1 MEIKK
6 TSIYHALVSTEL
18 EEWKAAMKKRPSF
31 WGTTTK
37 KVQKK
42 INNIIPEKVHQ
53 TITKAIKEITR
64 AVILGSGFTTRSP
77 RVVNSLEETELKVK
91 DRINFYSSS
100 AAVEG
105 AATGF
110 GGFLLS
116 LADFPLW
123 LTLKMKMLFE
133 IASRYGYDTNDYK
146 ERIYI
151 LHIFQLTFSSQK
163 RRNEIFEKIE
173 NWDFYKD
180 ELPNDINAFDWRTFQ
195 LEYRD
200 YIDLAKLLQLIP
212 GVGAI
217 AGALVNHKLTN
228 KLGQT
233 AMNAYRLRRHNEQNR
248 KRVYHLETD
257 PILLNQGESK
267 TS

>member
-1 MEIKK
+1 MRKD
-6 TSIYHALVSTEL
+6 
-18 EEWKAAMKKRPSF
+18 PSF
-31 WGTTTK
+31 WNKTTK

-42 INNIIPEKVHQ
+42 INSIIPEKIHQ
-53 TITKAIKEITR
+53 AITKAIKEITR
-64 AVILGSGFTTRSP
+64 AVIFGSGFTTRT
-77 RVVNSLEETELKVK
+77 RKEKKSLEEIELKVK
-91 DRINFYSSS
+91 ERINFYSSS

-133 IASRYGYDTNDYK
+133 IASRYGYDTKDYK
-146 ERIYI
+146 ERVYI
-151 LHIFQLTFSSQK
+151 LYIFQLTFSSQQ
-163 RRNEIFEKIE
+163 RRNEIFEKME
-173 NWDFYKD
+173 SWELTKD
-180 ELPNDINAFDWRTFQ
+180 QLPDDLNTFDWRTFQ

-217 AGALVNHKLTN
+217 AGAFVNHKFTN
-228 KLGQT
+228 KLGKT
-233 AMNAYRLRRHNEQNR
+233 AMNAYRMREERFKEMRTL
-248 KRVYHLETD
+248 KL
-257 PILLNQGESK
+257 
-267 TS
+267 

>member
-1 MEIKK
+1 MELSYLRF
-6 TSIYHALVSTEL
+6 TMEPSNQNSIYHQLIATEL
-18 EEWKAAMKKRPSF
+18 QAWQAAMRKKPSF
-31 WGTTTK
+31 WNRTTK

-42 INNIIPEKVHQ
+42 VNNIIPEKVHRA
-53 TITKAIKEITR
+53 ITKAIKEITR
-64 AVILGSGFTTRSP
+64 GVIFGSGFTTRTRKEVGP
-77 RVVNSLEETELKVK
+77 LEEVETKVK
-91 DRINFYSSS
+91 ERINFYSSS

-133 IASRYGYDTNDYK
+133 IASRYGYDTKDYK

-151 LHIFQLTFSSQK
+151 LHIFQLTFSSQE
-163 RRNEIFEKIE
+163 RRNEVFEKME
-173 NWDFYKD
+173 NWELIKD
-180 ELPNDINAFDWRTFQ
+180 QLPNDFNAFDWRTFQ

-228 KLGQT
+228 KLGKV
-233 AMNAYRLRRHNEQNR
+233 AMNAYRMRDDRFREVKQL
-248 KRVYHLETD
+248 K
-257 PILLNQGESK
+257 S
-267 TS
+267 

>member
-1 MEIKK
+1 MTKPN
-6 TSIYHALVSTEL
+6 TDSAYHQLVETEL
-18 EEWKAAMKKRPSF
+18 REWKTAMRKRPSF
-31 WGTTTK
+31 WNKTTK

-42 INNIIPEKVHQ
+42 VNNIIPEKVHKA
-53 TITKAIKEITR
+53 ITKAIKEITR
-64 AVILGSGFTTRSP
+64 VVIFGSNFTTRK
-77 RVVNSLEETELKVK
+77 RKNTGSLEEVESKVK
-91 DRINFYSSS
+91 ERINFYSSS

-133 IASRYGYDTNDYK
+133 IASRYGYDTKDYR
-146 ERIYI
+146 ERVYI
-151 LHIFQLTFSSQK
+151 LHIFQLTFSSQE
-163 RRNEIFEKIE
+163 RRNEVFEKME
-173 NWDFYKD
+173 NWDLIKD
-180 ELPNDINAFDWRTFQ
+180 QLPETLSDFDWRTFQ

-217 AGALVNHKLTN
+217 AGAMVNHKLTN
-228 KLGQT
+228 KLGKT
-233 AMNAYRLRRHNEQNR
+233 AINAYRLRDERFREL
-248 KRVYHLETD
+248 K
-257 PILLNQGESK
+257 LLAS
-267 TS
+267 

>member
-1 MEIKK
+1 MPKAN
-6 TSIYHALVSTEL
+6 SIYEQLIATEL
-18 EEWKAAMKKRPSF
+18 LEWKYSMRKKPSF
-31 WGTTTK
+31 WNKSTK

-42 INNIIPEKVHQ
+42 INQIIPEKVHRA
-53 TITKAIKEITR
+53 ITKAIKEITR
-64 AVILGSGFTTRSP
+64 GVLFGSGFTTKKRREVS
-77 RVVNSLEETELKVK
+77 SLEEIEVKVK
-91 DRINFYSSS
+91 ERINFYSSS

-133 IASRYGYDTNDYK
+133 IASRYGYDTKDYK

-151 LHIFQLTFSSQK
+151 LYIFQLTFSSQQH
-163 RRNEIFEKIE
+163 RNMIFEKME
-173 NWDFYKD
+173 NWTITRD
-180 ELPNDINAFDWRTFQ
+180 ELPDDMNAFDWRTFQ

-228 KLGQT
+228 KLGKT
-233 AMNAYRLRRHNEQNR
+233 AMNAYRMRHDKFKQV
-248 KRVYHLETD
+248 K
-257 PILLNQGESK
+257 LLDK
-267 TS
+267 

>member
-1 MEIKK
+1 MKQEFNSTYHKL
-6 TSIYHALVSTEL
+6 TSHEL
-18 EEWKAAMKKRPSF
+18 LQWQMAMSRHPSF
-31 WGTTTK
+31 INRTTK

-42 INNIIPEKVHQ
+42 INKIIPEKVHKV
-53 TITKAIKEITR
+53 ITKAIKEITR
-64 AVILGSGFTTRSP
+64 TVIFGAGFTTLSRKEKMA
-77 RVVNSLEETELKVK
+77 LEEIESIVK
-91 DRINFYSSS
+91 ERINFYSSS

-133 IASRYGYDTNDYK
+133 IASRYGHDTKDYK
-146 ERIYI
+146 ERVYI
-151 LHIFQLTFSSQK
+151 LHIFQLTFSSQE
-163 RRNEIFEKIE
+163 RRNEVYGAIE
-173 NWDFYKD
+173 NWQQTS
-180 ELPNDINAFDWRTFQ
+180 ENLPDDIHEFDWRTFQ

-217 AGALVNHKLTN
+217 AGAFVNHKLTN

-233 AMNAYRLRRHNEQNR
+233 AMNAYRMRREEFKKQNLIATTNS
-248 KRVYHLETD
+248 K
-257 PILLNQGESK
+257 LLSP
-267 TS
+267 

>member
-1 MEIKK
+1 M
-6 TSIYHALVSTEL
+6 TDQSVYHQLVRSEL
-18 EEWKAAMKKRPSF
+18 QEWKTNMRKKPSF
-31 WGTTTK
+31 VNRTTK

-42 INNIIPEKVHQ
+42 INSIIPEKVHAA
-53 TITKAIKEITR
+53 ITRAIKEITR
-64 AVILGSGFTTRSP
+64 AVIFGSGFTTKKRREVST
-77 RVVNSLEETELKVK
+77 LEEIENKVK

-133 IASRYGYDTNDYK
+133 IASRYGYDTKDYK
-146 ERIYI
+146 ERVYI
-151 LHIFQLTFSSQK
+151 LHIFQLTFSSQEH
-163 RRNEIFEKIE
+163 RNEIFEVME
-173 NWDFYKD
+173 NWTITKD
-180 ELPNDINAFDWRTFQ
+180 QLPDDLHAFDWRTFQ

-228 KLGQT
+228 KLGKT
-233 AMNAYRLRRHNEQNR
+233 AMQAYRMRHDQFKEIR
-248 KRVYHLETD
+248 LIAE
-257 PILLNQGESK
+257 
-267 TS
+267 

>member
-1 MEIKK
+1 MR
-6 TSIYHALVSTEL
+6 
-18 EEWKAAMKKRPSF
+18 KAPSF
-31 WGTTTK
+31 WNKTTK

-42 INNIIPEKVHQ
+42 INNIIPEKVHKA
-53 TITKAIKEITR
+53 ITAAIKEITK
-64 AVILGSGFTTRSP
+64 AVLFGSGFTTRKARTIESF
-77 RVVNSLEETELKVK
+77 EDTENKVK
-91 DRINFYSSS
+91 ERINFYTSS

-133 IASRYGYDTNDYK
+133 IASRYGYDTKDYK

-151 LHIFQLTFSSQK
+151 LYIFQLTFSSQQH
-163 RRNEIFEKIE
+163 RNKIFEKMESWDLTKEQLPE
-173 NWDFYKD
+173 NLN
-180 ELPNDINAFDWRTFQ
+180 EMDWRTFQ

-217 AGALVNHKLTN
+217 AGAFVNHKLTN
-228 KLGQT
+228 KLGKT
-233 AMNAYRLRRHNEQNR
+233 AMNAYRMRDERF
-248 KRVYHLETD
+248 KKVK
-257 PILLNQGESK
+257 LLV
-267 TS
+267 

>member
-1 MEIKK
+1 MTKQNINS
-6 TSIYHALVSTEL
+6 TYHQLIVQDIQKWKSTMR
-18 EEWKAAMKKRPSF
+18 KHPSF
-31 WGTTTK
+31 WNKTTK
-37 KVQKK
+37 SVQKK
-42 INNIIPEKVHQ
+42 VNSIIPEKVHKA
-53 TITKAIKEITR
+53 ITKAIKEITR
-64 AVILGSGFTTRSP
+64 AVLFGSNFTTRKRKKIGSFEEIEKG
-77 RVVNSLEETELKVK
+77 VNE
-91 DRINFYSSS
+91 RINFYSSS

-133 IASRYGYDTNDYK
+133 IASRYGYDTKDYR

-151 LHIFQLTFSSQK
+151 LHIFQLTFSSQE
-163 RRNEIFEKIE
+163 RRNEIFEKME
-173 NWDFYKD
+173 NWELIKD
-180 ELPNDINAFDWRTFQ
+180 QLPETLNEFDWRTFQ

-217 AGALVNHKLTN
+217 AGSLVNHKLTN
-228 KLGQT
+228 KLGKT
-233 AMNAYRLRRHNEQNR
+233 AINAYRIRDERFREVRLISH
-248 KRVYHLETD
+248 
-257 PILLNQGESK
+257 
-267 TS
+267 

>member
-1 MEIKK
+1 MLR
-6 TSIYHALVSTEL
+6 TNSTYHQLVATEL
-18 EEWKAAMKKRPSF
+18 EQWQHAMRKKPSF
-31 WGTTTK
+31 WNRTTK

-42 INNIIPEKVHQ
+42 VNQIIPEKVHQ
-53 TITKAIKEITR
+53 AITRAIKEITR
-64 AVILGSGFTTRSP
+64 AVIFGSGFTTRKRRDVP
-77 RVVNSLEETELKVK
+77 PLEEIEFRVK
-91 DRINFYSSS
+91 ERINFYSSS

-133 IASRYGYDTNDYK
+133 IASRYGYDTKDYK
-146 ERIYI
+146 ERVYI
-151 LHIFQLTFSSQK
+151 LHIFQLTFSSQQH
-163 RRNEIFEKIE
+163 RNMIFERME
-173 NWDFYKD
+173 NWTITKD
-180 ELPNDINAFDWRTFQ
+180 ELPDDFHAFDWRTFQ

-217 AGALVNHKLTN
+217 AGALVNHRLTN
-228 KLGQT
+228 KLGKT
-233 AMNAYRLRRHNEQNR
+233 AMNAYRMRHDQF
-248 KRVYHLETD
+248 KKIKLISD
-257 PILLNQGESK
+257 
-267 TS
+267 

>member
-1 MEIKK
+1 M
-6 TSIYHALVSTEL
+6 TTQDSNSIYHQLIATEL
-18 EEWKAAMKKRPSF
+18 LQWQTAMRRKPNF
-31 WGTTTK
+31 WNRTTK

-42 INNIIPEKVHQ
+42 VNSIIPEKVHKA
-53 TITKAIKEITR
+53 ITKAIKEITR
-64 AVILGSGFTTRSP
+64 AVIFGSGFTTRT
-77 RVVNSLEETELKVK
+77 RREVKTLEEIEIKVK
-91 DRINFYSSS
+91 ERINFYSSS

-133 IASRYGYDTNDYK
+133 IASRYGYDTKDYK
-146 ERIYI
+146 ERVYI
-151 LHIFQLTFSSQK
+151 LYIFQLTFSSQQL
-163 RRNEIFEKIE
+163 RNEVFEKME
-173 NWDFYKD
+173 NWEITK
-180 ELPNDINAFDWRTFQ
+180 EKLPNDFNAFDWRTFQ

-212 GVGAI
+212 GIGAI

-228 KLGQT
+228 KLGKT
-233 AMNAYRLRRHNEQNR
+233 AVNAYRMRDERFREV
-248 KRVYHLETD
+248 KM
-257 PILLNQGESK
+257 LNP
-267 TS
+267 